1 MSTSSINRLDES
13 WKYIPEVSFLL
24 PRIRICS
31 HFSTCIVPARI
42 HVYVWEKYKIIYF
55 FIIWLKYIEVHR
67 MSCRCFKSLL
77 EEFIVAE
84 EGIGNIVGW
93 YIWFT
98 LVPQFLDKHSRLCS
112 IYIWVFP
119 CQPDHC
125 CRQHLKQRK
134 NMFESPMKNWN
145 KRELLRFICCCEKIN
160 MASLILD

>member
-112 IYIWVFP
+112 IYMGFSMSTGSLLP
-119 CQPDHC
+119 PT
-125 CRQHLKQRK
+125 
-134 NMFESPMKNWN
+134 FEAT
-145 KRELLRFICCCEKIN
+145 EKYVWEPN
-160 MASLILD
+160 EKLE